1 MLFICIKDKAFSL
14 AKIIIFF
21 RRVKFS
27 REIIT
32 LGYPFLFWKRKNVVK
47 ELFAVKRKIKPL
59 AETTPSAKTV

>member
-1 MLFICIKDKAFSL
+1 MLFICIKGKALSL

-21 RRVKFS
+21 CRVKFS

-32 LGYPFLFWKRKNVVK
+32 LKYLFLFWKRKNAVK